1 MKTNQQKPSY
11 LKRKAYFLV
20 TLFLFLASVAL
31 HWHFGWKDYVNEQMA
46 HSQPALVP
54 EYAVQMMRET
64 MENWQ
69 SEFLQLIWQVVGLS
83 FLWYCGS
90 PQSKEGDDRREEKLD
105 FIIKH
110 LEPGK
115 AEELLEQWKIKYP
128 DK

>member
-1 MKTNQQKPSY
+1 MKNTSI
-11 LKRKAYFLV
+11 LKRKAYFWV
-20 TLFLFLASVAL
+20 TLLLFIVAVAL
-31 HWHFGWKDYVNEQMA
+31 HWYFGWKDFVNEQTA
-46 HSQPALVP
+46 HAQPVISS
-54 EYAVQMMRET
+54 EYVVQMMRET

-69 SEFLQLIWQVVGLS
+69 SEFLQLIWQVAGLS

-115 AEELLEQWKIKYP
+115 AEDLLQQWKEKYP
-128 DK
+128 EK